1 MKQKMQESSLKRAR
15 ESYALVMGGMSVTD
29 ALKKTGSSLG
39 SYYTAKKLGKLNG
52 SAKPEKTMVEKTIE
66 KAAEMINAPMPATKA
81 NNRIETLAKMIL
93 TSAMPDSEKV
103 VLIKFLLS

>member
-52 SAKPEKTMVEKTIE
+52 ATKPEQIMTDVPE
-66 KAAEMINAPMPATKA
+66 KAPMAVKTP

>member
-52 SAKPEKTMVEKTIE
+52 SAKPDPVKEKIMR
-66 KAAEMINAPMPATKA
+66 AAAIADEMTRP